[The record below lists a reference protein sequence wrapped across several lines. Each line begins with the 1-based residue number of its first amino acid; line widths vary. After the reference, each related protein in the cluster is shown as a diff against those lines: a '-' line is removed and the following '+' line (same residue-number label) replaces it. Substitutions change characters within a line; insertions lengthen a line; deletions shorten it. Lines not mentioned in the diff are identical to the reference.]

1 MGPVDIMVPQLKP
14 KRTYLG
20 EYPIVLVC
28 QPIPKELK
36 VAYKDWQHKIKRNEK
51 NGKLRGLESLD
62 WEWKKTGY
70 N

>member
-1 MGPVDIMVPQLKP
+1 MGPVDIMVPQPKL

-20 EYPIVLVC
+20 EYPIMLVC

-51 NGKLRGLESLD
+51 KGS
-62 WEWKKTGY
+62 
-70 N
+70 